1 MVVVTTLGARHNKL
15 TNFFEKIPLL
25 VATQLI
31 VTYQLWLV
39 YHCITD
45 LLIMM
50 QLNAALEKAFLVN
63 LMFVDYQ
70 F

>member
-31 VTYQLWLV
+31 VTYQL
-39 YHCITD
+39 
-45 LLIMM
+45 
-50 QLNAALEKAFLVN
+50 
-63 LMFVDYQ
+63 
-70 F
+70 